1 MVPGHAQDS
10 PQAPDLLQHL
20 LPSRFPAAWNAAFDA
35 RGQLAHGGRCST
47 IAATVIVVDYF
58 QSEPANTEAQLDT
71 FDGAGFFGAFTHGP
85 DDHGWQVAATLASPF
100 DAVLPTGAAALTE
113 CVQYALLDIS
123 GLTYEQIVALLKQAI
138 GAQPADRK
146 LIVNLSLGFGK
157 KFCGPGV
164 DQLCTAENAAATPP
178 GLLQWEIE
186 RRVLAAIEWAAFT
199 NAALEQRL
207 LLVQAAGNERAAR
220 ADNGGL
226 GVRYAGMRQARL
238 ISPFALATQLG
249 ALEALYSP
257 RSQQAVG
264 LWTSAA
270 QPSLLLDDARVQFLQ
285 QMAQRRA
292 SRVPGLDNLLL
303 VGSATLP
310 ATHWHGDIAES
321 AFSNE
326 GAMLLAVG
334 EEVVSLGG
342 VLRDGTSFAAPQVS
356 GLAAYL
362 WAISELK
369 TRPAAETAA
378 LLKATATSKSLLD
391 AYAATQALDA
401 QPAIGTPRI
410 REALLDVDA
419 DGRFDERD
427 LQRFADAYGLANP
440 TPPTPEARD
449 YSRFDL
455 NGDGAT
461 GGINALAFD
470 LDRAQVAAGGAP
482 RFDAVE
488 RTIEDYSV
496 TFNEPV
502 LSDLQVLCYY
512 AYSALYAGGSPTPAQ
527 EAFRT
532 SVLGPDRCVRAR
544 MNTRFASQVS
554 GPAPLEVTVEV
565 PAGNGQYAPAPD
577 LHVAFTPSCGS
588 VSPSSG
594 RTDAAGRLSTTVAP
608 EGCSSSVTV
617 TAVASANE
625 GTEPLARKTVT
636 AAVGDA
642 AAIRSLSLDVGGSTP
657 GRIDVS
663 VSRSD
668 DGFWEVIASVPIA
681 EVASL
686 DALVNA
692 ALVGTSRLEIGL
704 GVRVAEPVTLDLNV
718 DLEVGGVV
726 ILGATPAACASN
738 ISVRVGAVRRGDGI
752 GSGMAGV
759 AGCLGRVALTVGDVS
774 PDDASRGIHVAA
786 TNTAVSVTAGRVGR
800 VAVGNSY
807 FGGGASGMRVD
818 TRTQS
823 YGTLVI
829 SQVSDSTVSVQGSL
843 QRVPGQ
849 VAGLWVQSS
858 SNLTLSSIAGSE
870 LTGFYIDH
878 SSFASP
884 PSIAVGQLKRLAG
897 DTGSNS
903 GFVQIVASSGL
914 SLGSITMGDVE
925 GDLSIQ
931 DNRGFSNE
939 DARAF
944 AQQRSVGGAT
954 RISGNQP

>member
-1 MVPGHAQDS
+1 MGV
-10 PQAPDLLQHL
+10 
-20 LPSRFPAAWNAAFDA
+20 
-35 RGQLAHGGRCST
+35 
-47 IAATVIVVDYF
+47 
-58 QSEPANTEAQLDT
+58 
-71 FDGAGFFGAFTHGP
+71 FGAFAEGP

-100 DAVLPTGAAALTE
+100 DTVLPTGAAALTE
-113 CVQYALLDIS
+113 CVQYALVDIS

-146 LIVNLSLGFGK
+146 LIVNLSFGFGK
-157 KFCGPGV
+157 KFCGPGL

-186 RRVLAAIEWAAFT
+186 SRVLAAIEWAAFT

-257 RSQQAVG
+257 RSEQAVG

-270 QPSLLLDDARVQFLQ
+270 HPSLLLDDARVQFLQ
-285 QMAQRRA
+285 QTAQRRA

-326 GAMLLAVG
+326 GSMLLAVG

-378 LLKATATSKSLLD
+378 LLKATATSKALLD

-470 LDRAQVAAGGAP
+470 LDRGQVAAGGAP

-527 EAFRT
+527 QAFRT

-594 RTDAAGRLSTTVAP
+594 RTDAAGRLGTTVTP

-625 GTEPLARKTVT
+625 GSPPLAQKMVT
-636 AAVGDA
+636 ATVGA
-642 AAIRSLSLDVGGSTP
+642 AATEVWTLNLDVGGRTP
-657 GRIDVS
+657 GHIDVW
-663 VSRSD
+663 VFRSD
-668 DGFWEVIASVPIA
+668 ASQGYIASVPIA
-681 EVASL
+681 EAGSIMTH
-686 DALVNA
+686 VNA
-692 ALVGTSRLEIGL
+692 ALAGTSWIRNGL
-704 GVRVAEPVTLDLNV
+704 YVRVSEPVSLALSV
-718 DLEVGGVV
+718 ALPVGAVSIG
-726 ILGATPAACASN
+726 GMTPAACASN
-738 ISVRVGAVRRGDGI
+738 INVTVGEVRRETEGVTSPGT
-752 GSGMAGV
+752 AGV
-759 AGCLGRVALTVGDVS
+759 GGCLGQVRLATGDVGDSIVIEGT
-774 PDDASRGIHVAA
+774 D
-786 TNTAVSVTAGRVGR
+786 TAVSVTSGKVARV
-800 VAVGNSY
+800 VNVGDWCG
-807 FGGGASGMRVD
+807 FGTVTSGLAATIRTSGTSHLQVCNVRDSRVD
-818 TRTQS
+818 
-823 YGTLVI
+823 
-829 SQVSDSTVSVQGSL
+829 VQGRIEL
-843 QRVPGQ
+843 QPGQ
-849 VAGLWVQSS
+849 ATAGLTLRRNT
-858 SNLTLSSIAGSE
+858 NLTLGQVTAGDLNMFTVESSTFAGAPSFSVGNLVHPGGGINGSVRIVDNRALPIGAIGMGNIAG
-870 LTGFYIDH
+870 
-878 SSFASP
+878 
-884 PSIAVGQLKRLAG
+884 
-897 DTGSNS
+897 
-903 GFVQIVASSGL
+903 
-914 SLGSITMGDVE
+914 
-925 GDLSIQ
+925 DLRIQ
-931 DNRGFSNE
+931 DNRGFSNT
-939 DARAF
+939 DATAF
-944 AQQRSVGGAT
+944 AQARTVGGAT
-954 RISGNQP
+954 IISGNAP